1 MNNKGQS
8 LVTFILLLPI
18 IFLLIAVTTDL
29 GYLELDKQKYQNEIK
44 STIKYGL
51 NHIDDENIKAKM
63 ENLLQTNGTKEIEVN
78 DKTIRITIKD
88 KHKSIFNNIFKN
100 EYDINITYN
109 GYIENNKKIITKG

>member
-44 STIKYGL
+44 STIK
-51 NHIDDENIKAKM
+51 
-63 ENLLQTNGTKEIEVN
+63 
-78 DKTIRITIKD
+78 
-88 KHKSIFNNIFKN
+88 
-100 EYDINITYN
+100 
-109 GYIENNKKIITKG
+109 

>member
-18 IFLLIAVTTDL
+18 IFILIALVTDL
-29 GYLELDKQKYQNEIK
+29 GYLELDKQKYQNDIK

-51 NHIDDENIKAKM
+51 NHIEDENIKTKM
-63 ENLLQTNGTKEIEVN
+63 DSLLQISGAKKIEVN
-78 DKTIRITIKD
+78 DKTIKITIKD

-100 EYDINITYN
+100 EYDIIITYN
-109 GYIENNKKIITKG
+109 GYIENDKKIITKG